1 MVIPSAFAISNGDLA
16 IKADRVSGR
25 EARKPCDGQEWHV
38 REGGTFI
45 SHHAPLEPTE
55 QANRQHWKPSMF
67 PSTRK
72 NITRSRNGCA
82 VCKSKRLKCDE
93 AKPSCSRCER
103 LGIPCPGY
111 KKPLKWTTA
120 SRTPKE
126 KTNTPDSTASGN
138 SPDWATYTFNQ
149 PQPQPPDQ
157 SIADFYNSDFLE
169 QFTSIIE
176 TGSMSI
182 TDHSSF
188 ESPFPFE
195 ELSEDMRLQS
205 DQTPATTAYLG
216 LNEDELWTNTL
227 LTTAKPVRDVL
238 SRLDSPNQVSRPRCE
253 MPLAQALQDH
263 TSILVEYYFKEVCG
277 MMSCYDSPM
286 NPYRTTI
293 SNVWS
298 GSQSLYYV
306 TQSMAA
312 ACLSEVS
319 PNLSSVGR
327 QLRDQA
333 MVSLSREARGP
344 RMETSSLL
352 ALVMLGMSLCWHD
365 PGSVG
370 QSEFELLAKIVLSS
384 ENCEGDLPLADKQ
397 KRFFFHNSLVYWQM
411 LLAFVT
417 DREPNIQ
424 GIRQSQPVQSTS
436 LELREPRMP
445 HPQTG
450 IGIEVQKLVAK
461 VGSLVRK
468 ERKRIRS
475 RRFASRDD
483 IEQAKNAI
491 LAAEQLHSELC
502 AIELPQETAIVDSG
516 DDMTPADH
524 LLKIAEAYRCTG
536 LLQLYRNFPDLLP
549 SYIPSQDSVNQLL
562 SLSTSDNTTSS
573 PNVGSSEDAWL
584 TCLALHIHD
593 LVKDIPVSS
602 RSRSIQPLLLVSI
615 CSELALGR
623 SKCSLAGLRS
633 APVTSI
639 ASGPRFK
646 APLTDLDI
654 LRARRFIISR
664 LSSFENILAAKPI
677 RRMLLL
683 VKETWAWMEERQ
695 QGVYWMDVMMEKG
708 YETLMG

>member
-1 MVIPSAFAISNGDLA
+1 MV
-16 IKADRVSGR
+16 
-25 EARKPCDGQEWHV
+25 
-38 REGGTFI
+38 
-45 SHHAPLEPTE
+45 
-55 QANRQHWKPSMF
+55 
-67 PSTRK
+67 
-72 NITRSRNGCA
+72 
-82 VCKSKRLKCDE
+82 
-93 AKPSCSRCER
+93 
-103 LGIPCPGY
+103 
-111 KKPLKWTTA
+111 PLKWTTTA
-120 SRTPKE
+120 SRTPEE
-126 KTNTPDSTASGN
+126 KTNTPGSTASGN

-149 PQPQPPDQ
+149 PQPPQPSDQ
-157 SIADFYNSDFLE
+157 SIAELYNSEFLE

-176 TGSMSI
+176 TDSMSI
-182 TDHSSF
+182 PDRVSF
-188 ESPFPFE
+188 ESPFSFE
-195 ELSEDMRLQS
+195 ELSEQRHPQS
-205 DQTPATTAYLG
+205 DQPPATTAFLE
-216 LNEDELWTNTL
+216 LDEDELWPNTL
-227 LTTAKPVRDVL
+227 LTAAQPSINASPL
-238 SRLDSPNQVSRPRCE
+238 PDSPNLVSAPRCE

-293 SNVWS
+293 SNAWS
-298 GSQSLYYV
+298 GSQSLYYI

-319 PNLSSVGR
+319 PNLSTVGR
-327 QLRDQA
+327 RLRDQA
-333 MVSLSREARGP
+333 MVCLSREARGP
-344 RMETSSLL
+344 HMETSSLL
-352 ALVMLGMSLCWHD
+352 ALVMLGMSLRWHD
-365 PGSVG
+365 PDSVG

-384 ENCEGDLPLADKQ
+384 ENCEGNLPLADKQ

-417 DREPNIQ
+417 DLEANIQ
-424 GIRQSQPVQSTS
+424 GVRQSQPAQLNS
-436 LELREPRMP
+436 LELRQPRMP
-445 HPQTG
+445 HPQTS

-491 LAAEQLHSELC
+491 LAAERLHSELC

-516 DDMTPADH
+516 DDMTPANH

-536 LLQLYRNFPDLLP
+536 LLQLYRNFPDLL
-549 SYIPSQDSVNQLL
+549 SLYMPSQDSANQLL
-562 SLSTSDNTTSS
+562 GLSTPDDISSS
-573 PNVGSSEDAWL
+573 PIAGSPEDAWL

-623 SKCSLAGLRS
+623 SSCSLAGLQK
-633 APVTSI
+633 APVASI
-639 ASGPRFK
+639 ASSSRFK
-646 APLTDLDI
+646 APLADLEI
-654 LRARRFIISR
+654 LSARRFIILR

-677 RRMLLL
+677 QMMLRL

-695 QGVYWMDVMMEKG
+695 QDVYWMDVMMEKG